1 MAIDQNSNPITYIMP
16 MSNDK
21 KRATTELNS
30 SLKNLS
36 NILKSESINNSISPE
51 LEENTKKIK

>member
-1 MAIDQNSNPITYIMP
+1 MP

-36 NILKSESINNSISPE
+36 HILKSESINNSISPE

>member
-1 MAIDQNSNPITYIMP
+1 

-30 SLKNLS
+30 SLKRLS
-36 NILKSESINNSISPE
+36 HILKSESIYNNISYEPI
-51 LEENTKKIK
+51 ENTKKTK

>member
-1 MAIDQNSNPITYIMP
+1 

-30 SLKNLS
+30 SLKRLS
-36 NILKSESINNSISPE
+36 HILKSESINNNISYE
-51 LEENTKKIK
+51 QIENTKKTK